1 MDSPTPFA
9 TPDGDA
15 SATKSIVVAVDT
27 DLLVHALR
35 SDAPFHEAARAL
47 IESLSNRAEPW
58 AVPWP
63 CAHEFLAIV
72 TNARI
77 FKTPTP
83 LETALSQLRTLIA
96 LPHVSFLAEGDGY
109 IDRLSEVASPACS
122 RGGAIHDARIAAICL
137 YHGVAELL
145 SADRDF
151 SRFASLRT
159 RNPLTSA

>member
-1 MDSPTPFA
+1 MGRS
-9 TPDGDA
+9 
-15 SATKSIVVAVDT
+15 
-27 DLLVHALR
+27 LALR
-35 SDAPFHEAARAL
+35 ARVPCNRHQRKDLQDAHASRNRTFPTAHTDCVAAR
-47 IESLSNRAEPW
+47 
-58 AVPWP
+58 V
-63 CAHEFLAIV
+63 
-72 TNARI
+72 
-77 FKTPTP
+77 
-83 LETALSQLRTLIA
+83 
-96 LPHVSFLAEGDGY
+96 FLAERDGY